1 MLTRRI
7 FPFAVAFSLVTSG
20 AIVAAPAD
28 DATATA
34 FVSKIYGAYKG
45 RDGKGVLLDNEA
57 QIRRYFE
64 PSLAALIIKDR
75 KAAAKRSDV
84 PALDG
89 DPFIDAQDFEISDI
103 DIAVSDVPPD
113 KAAATVNFKNL
124 NEPVKVVLNLVKV
137 KNEWRIAD
145 ILYTRDGKPETL
157 RELFKH

>member
-7 FPFAVAFSLVTSG
+7 LLFAVALPLVTCG

-34 FVSKIYGAYKG
+34 FVAKIYGAYKG

-113 KAAATVNFKNL
+113 KAAAIVNFKNL